1 MKTRHRA
8 VSVQFRSKIVSYS
21 AHALT
26 PQVLTN
32 VYEIS
37 EHIFHGVPS
46 YTCALAHFIVFL
58 RRRDST
64 RSNVGFPS
72 GAFNS
77 QQSLSRGCR
86 NDGRC

>member
-46 YTCALAHFIVFL
+46 YTCALAH
-58 RRRDST
+58 
-64 RSNVGFPS
+64 
-72 GAFNS
+72 
-77 QQSLSRGCR
+77 SLSFPVAGFDTKQRR
-86 NDGRC
+86 VSIRSLQLATTPFKRVPQ